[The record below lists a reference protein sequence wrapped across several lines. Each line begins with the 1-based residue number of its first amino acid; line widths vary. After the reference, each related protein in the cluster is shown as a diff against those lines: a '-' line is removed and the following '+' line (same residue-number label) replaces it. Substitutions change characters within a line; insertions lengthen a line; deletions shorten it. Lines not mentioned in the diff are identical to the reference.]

1 MTETKHY
8 KDFLLTPHMDGVVD
22 DLPLKSGHE
31 RYLTYMP
38 KTSEGHLTEGATA
51 TRRAYRSDHDGVT
64 IEQTF
69 QNKDC
74 TVSMNI
80 NSYSRW
86 FPGVKF
92 TDAEDAGYTVDAT
105 AKGNRQFDVLFESNK
120 RTIFKQSWNDLYR
133 ELPSR
138 GQLEGLDT
146 VLEQI
151 QSLDCSHTVRLA
163 EDNRIV
169 LSDRQQLTMMVEA
182 VTNRGRDAHLY
193 EVQILT
199 PKLSEDGRTVNST
212 RDVEVIH
219 RGSDDIYLKLGLSGV
234 ANELTVYAEGAPVP
248 GVIEDPYDIEPEKVE
263 EMRERVPES
272 ANSYDRPPG
281 IINSVRERQL
291 AAYERSLVAWD
302 AVERDSSRLSYHKV
316 VNLNDVDFETAVK
329 DAVKDALYHVSRE
342 YRTDMELKRREEAQ
356 LDISDLSEDTPQSE
370 L

>member
-1 MTETKHY
+1 MTETKYY
-8 KDFLLTPHMDGVVD
+8 KDLMLTPHTDGVVN

-38 KTSEGHLTEGATA
+38 KTSEGHLMEGATA
-51 TRRAYRSDHDGVT
+51 TRRTYRSDHDGVT

-80 NSYSRW
+80 NSYHQW
-86 FPGVKF
+86 FPGVNF
-92 TDAEDAGYTVDAT
+92 TDAEDVQRTIEAS
-105 AKGNRQFDVLFESNK
+105 AKGNRQFDVLFESNR

-146 VLEQI
+146 VLDQI
-151 QSLDCSHTVRLA
+151 QSLDGLHPVRLA
-163 EDNRIV
+163 EGNRIV
-169 LSDRQQLTMMVEA
+169 LSDRQQLTMLVEA

-234 ANELTVYAEGAPVP
+234 ANELIVYAEGVPVP
-248 GVIEDPYDIEPEKVE
+248 GAIKNPYDIDPKHIETL
-263 EMRERVPES
+263 RERVQES
-272 ANSYDRPPG
+272 KNSSDRATQ
-281 IINSVRERQL
+281 IINSVRERKL

-302 AVERDSSRLSYHKV
+302 AVERDSTKLSYRNTV
-316 VNLNDVDFETAVK
+316 RLDDVDFETAVK

-356 LDISDLSEDTPQSE
+356 LDISDLSSDEPQSE